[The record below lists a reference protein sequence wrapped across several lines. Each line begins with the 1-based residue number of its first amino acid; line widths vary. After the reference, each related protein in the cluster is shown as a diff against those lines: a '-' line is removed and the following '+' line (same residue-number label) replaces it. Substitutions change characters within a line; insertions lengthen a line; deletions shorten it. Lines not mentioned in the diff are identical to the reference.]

1 MTLELCVLY
10 VRSKFYS
17 MRQAKYEEKNV
28 IVDILT
34 QSFESNQSV
43 NYIIPQDKKRIKR
56 IRALMDYSFEVC
68 HSFGDVFISDDNNAC
83 GLILY
88 PDKKKTTLKSILL
101 DFKLIIQCVGLKNI
115 KKTLSREALIQKIQ
129 PKETMTYLWF
139 IGVNL
144 AEQNKGI
151 GSRLLEEIIQ
161 QSIQNNRPIYLETS
175 TNKNLPWYSKF
186 GFKVYS
192 EQDLSY
198 RLYFLKRGL

>member
-1 MTLELCVLY
+1 
-10 VRSKFYS
+10 
-17 MRQAKYEEKNV
+17 MRQAKYEEKNL
-28 IVDILT
+28 IIDILT

-43 NYIIPQDKKRIKR
+43 NYIIPQDEKRIKR
-56 IRALMDYSFEVC
+56 IRALMDYSFDVC
-68 HSFGDVFISDDNNAC
+68 SLFGEVFISEDKKAC
-83 GLILY
+83 ALIVY

-101 DFKLIIQCVGLKNI
+101 DFKLATRCVGIKNI
-115 KKTLSREALIQKIQ
+115 KKTLDREALIQKIQ

-144 AEQNKGI
+144 AEQNKRI
-151 GSRLLEEIIQ
+151 GSTLLQEIIQ

-175 TNKNLPWYSKF
+175 TIKNLPWYSKF

>member
-1 MTLELCVLY
+1 
-10 VRSKFYS
+10 
-17 MRQAKYEEKNV
+17 MRQVNCKEKNL
-28 IVDILT
+28 IIDILT

-43 NYIIPQDKKRIKR
+43 NYIIPQDKKRINR

-68 HSFGDVFISDDNNAC
+68 SLFGEVFISDDNKAC
-83 GLILY
+83 ALIVY
-88 PDKKKTTLKSILL
+88 PDKKKTTLKSISL
-101 DFKLIIQCVGLKNI
+101 DIKLIIQCVGFKNI

-139 IGVNL
+139 IGVNQ

-151 GSRLLEEIIQ
+151 GSRLLQEIIEY
-161 QSIQNNRPIYLETS
+161 SNQNNRPIYLETS
-175 TNKNLPWYSKF
+175 TLKNLPWYSKF

-198 RLYFLKRGL
+198 HLYFLKRD

>member
-1 MTLELCVLY
+1 
-10 VRSKFYS
+10 
-17 MRQAKYEEKNV
+17 MRQAKYEEKNL
-28 IVDILT
+28 IVDILI

-68 HSFGDVFISDDNNAC
+68 YLFGDVFISDDNKAC
-83 GLILY
+83 ALIVY

-101 DFKLIIQCVGLKNI
+101 DLKLIIQCVGFKNI
-115 KKTLSREALIQKIQ
+115 KKTLAREALIQKIQ
-129 PKETMTYLWF
+129 PKEIMTYLWF

-151 GSRLLEEIIQ
+151 GSRLLQEIIQ
-161 QSIQNNRPIYLETS
+161 QSIQNKRPIYLETS
-175 TNKNLPWYSKF
+175 TIKNLPWYSKF

-198 RLYFLKRGL
+198 RLYFLKRD

>member
-1 MTLELCVLY
+1 
-10 VRSKFYS
+10 
-17 MRQAKYEEKNV
+17 MRQAKYEEKNF
-28 IVDILT
+28 IIDILT

-43 NYIIPQDKKRIKR
+43 NYIIPQDKKRKKR

-68 HSFGDVFISDDNNAC
+68 YLFGDVFISEDKNAC
-83 GLILY
+83 ALIVY
-88 PDKKKTTLKSILL
+88 PDKKKTSLKSIVL
-101 DFKLIIQCVGLKNI
+101 DVKLIIQCVGFKNI

-151 GSRLLEEIIQ
+151 GSSLLQEIIQ
-161 QSIQNNRPIYLETS
+161 KSLQNNRPIYLETS
-175 TNKNLPWYSKF
+175 TNKNLPWYKKY

-198 RLYFLKRGL
+198 RLFFLKLEL

>member
-1 MTLELCVLY
+1 
-10 VRSKFYS
+10 
-17 MRQAKYEEKNV
+17 MRQAKYEEKDL
-28 IVDILT
+28 IIDILT

-68 HSFGDVFISDDNNAC
+68 YLFGDVFISDDNNAC
-83 GLILY
+83 ALIVY
-88 PDKKKTTLKSILL
+88 PDKKKTSLKSILL
-101 DFKLIIQCVGLKNI
+101 DVKLIIQCVGFKNI

-129 PKETMTYLWF
+129 PKEIMTYLWF

-151 GSRLLEEIIQ
+151 GSRLLQEIIQ

-175 TNKNLPWYSKF
+175 TIKNLPWYGKF

>member
-1 MTLELCVLY
+1 MFIL
-10 VRSKFYS
+10 KFHS
-17 MRQAKYEEKNV
+17 MRTAKYEEKNL

-43 NYIIPQDKKRIKR
+43 NYIIPLDEKRIKR

-68 HSFGDVFISDDNNAC
+68 YLFGEVFISDDNEAC
-83 GLILY
+83 ALIVY
-88 PDKKKTTLKSILL
+88 PDKKKNSLKSIGLNL
-101 DFKLIIQCVGLKNI
+101 KLITQCVGLKNI

-151 GSRLLEEIIQ
+151 GSQLLQEIIQ
-161 QSIQNNRPIYLETS
+161 KSIENNRPIYLETS
-175 TNKNLPWYSKF
+175 TVKNLPWYNKF

-192 EQDLSY
+192 EHELTY
-198 RLYFLKRGL
+198 RLYFLKHELKK